1 MVINER
7 EQVLVEYARLNL
19 RMEVNMEIRENM
31 AIGVRH
37 VGYVYKFLG
46 KTWLQT
52 LQSGMIHVSCPREF
66 NDPFDCSL
74 ACTGQFTEKFKRD
87 WAAAI
92 NIDRN
97 HSGFDCEMAEWENDY
112 RHDLADRAMFDFMA
126 RILCV
131 SSAEISK
138 SDELLMWG
146 HYACNYTGAKF
157 VLDWDSLLTSDVE
170 MANQVTYD
178 SIRPSFNLEDLKWVG
193 GGVRP
198 WPPPDLICKALFA
211 KNPAWAYEKEF
222 RLLVKRE
229 ACGVVGRTEKYPVF
243 GWKFPE
249 KALHAV
255 YLGPLVSY
263 KERSTGLKFILER
276 MPWVRVYQTSLDEA
290 TYSLRSEEL
299 DESWI

>member
-1 MVINER
+1 MMRGWRTGLKEEDMKICEK
-7 EQVLVEYARLNL
+7 
-19 RMEVNMEIRENM
+19 M
-31 AIGVRH
+31 AIGVRE
-37 VGYVYKFLG
+37 VGPVYKFLG

-52 LQSGMIHVSCPREF
+52 LQSGRIHVSCPCEF

-74 ACTGQFTEKFKRD
+74 ACIGQFTEKFKRD

-92 NIDRN
+92 NIDCN
-97 HSGFDCEMAEWENDY
+97 HSGFDRGMTEWENDY
-112 RHDLADRAMFDFMA
+112 RNDLADRVMFDFFA

-138 SDELLMWG
+138 SNELLMWG

-157 VLDWDSLLTSDVE
+157 VFDWDALLTADVE
-170 MANQVTYD
+170 MANQVGY
-178 SIRPSFNLEDLKWVG
+178 SPMRPKFNLESLEWVKLG
-193 GGVRP
+193 TRP
-198 WPPPDLICKALFA
+198 MPPPELVYEALFV

-222 RLLVKRE
+222 RLLVKKD
-229 ACGVVGRTEKYPVF
+229 ACEIIGRAEKRPVF

-249 KALHAV
+249 KALQAV

-263 KERSTGLKFILER
+263 KERYSGLKFILER

-290 TYSLRSEEL
+290 TYSLRSEQL

>member
-1 MVINER
+1 MKIFDK
-7 EQVLVEYARLNL
+7 
-19 RMEVNMEIRENM
+19 M
-31 AIGVRH
+31 AIGVRD
-37 VGYVYKFLG
+37 VGLVYKFLG

-52 LQSGMIHVSCPREF
+52 LQNGLVHVSRPREF

-97 HSGFDCEMAEWENDY
+97 HSGFDREMKEWENDY
-112 RHDLADRAMFDFMA
+112 RNDLANRAMFDFMS

-131 SSAEISK
+131 SSAEISN

-146 HYACNYTGAKF
+146 HYACNYTGAKLVF
-157 VLDWDSLLTSDVE
+157 DWDELLTADVE
-170 MANQVTYD
+170 MANQITYD
-178 SIRPSFNLEDLKWVG
+178 SMRPNFKLEDLKWVG

-198 WPPPDLICKALFA
+198 WPPPELLTKALFV

-222 RLLVKRE
+222 RLLVKKN
-229 ACGVVGRTEKYPVF
+229 ACKVIGRYGDGRAIF

-249 KALHAV
+249 KALRAV
-255 YLGPLVSY
+255 YLGPLMSY
-263 KERSTGLKFILER
+263 KEASSGLKFILEK
-276 MPWVRVYQTSLDEA
+276 MPWVRVYQTSLDES
-290 TYSLRSEEL
+290 TYSLRSEQL
-299 DESWI
+299 DESWV

>member
-1 MVINER
+1 
-7 EQVLVEYARLNL
+7 
-19 RMEVNMEIRENM
+19 M
-31 AIGVRH
+31 AIDVRN
-37 VGYVYKFLG
+37 VGPVYKFLG
-46 KTWLQT
+46 KTWLTT
-52 LQSGMIHVSCPREF
+52 LQNGLIHVSRPREF

-97 HSGFDCEMAEWENDY
+97 HSGFDREMAEWESDY
-112 RHDLADRAMFDFMA
+112 RHDLADRAMFDFMT

-157 VLDWDSLLTSDVE
+157 VLDWDALLTSDVE
-170 MANQVTYD
+170 MANQITYD
-178 SIRPSFNLEDLKWVG
+178 PMRPNFKLEDLEWVG
-193 GGVRP
+193 GGGRP
-198 WPPPDLICKALFA
+198 WPPPELLTKALFV

-222 RLLVKRE
+222 RLVVKKD
-229 ACGVVGRTEKYPVF
+229 ACKVIGHYNDGCDIF

-249 KALHAV
+249 KALQAV

-263 KERSTGLKFILER
+263 EERSVGLKFILEK
-276 MPWVRVYQTSLDEA
+276 MPWVRLYQTSLDEA
-290 TYSLRSEEL
+290 TYSLRSEQL
-299 DESWI
+299 DESWV